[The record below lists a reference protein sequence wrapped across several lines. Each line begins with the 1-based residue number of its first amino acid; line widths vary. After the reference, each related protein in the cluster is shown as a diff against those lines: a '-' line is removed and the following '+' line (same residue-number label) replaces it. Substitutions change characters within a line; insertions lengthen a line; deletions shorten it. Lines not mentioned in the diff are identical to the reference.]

1 MSLPLWLPNSSPA
14 PRVREVLRAPVT
26 PPSSPVAISDARHKR
41 DSSEG
46 CLEEEVGEETWV
58 GALRR
63 DLSCSARTTVQGWA
77 PARPSGT
84 CYVPSSWPRAGPPG
98 CPPAIAGLAP
108 RAVSQCTARIPP
120 AIAGSAPRAVSQ
132 CTARIPQ
139 PMGPAL
145 LSRRP
150 SVPLG
155 HRQVE
160 ERQPVLSKTVSS
172 GGREPQPRQNSRIEW
187 TCRSNGRRATPTPV
201 PLHLASRGFSGHCT
215 SPRKKCRK
223 LVKLP
228 SGSKDKYKENY
239 STKN

>member
-1 MSLPLWLPNSSPA
+1 MSLPLRLPNSSPA

-26 PPSSPVAISDARHKR
+26 PPPSPVATSD
-41 DSSEG
+41 
-46 CLEEEVGEETWV
+46 EEVGEETWV
-58 GALRR
+58 GAPRR

-98 CPPAIAGLAP
+98 CPPAIAG
-108 RAVSQCTARIPP
+108 
-120 AIAGSAPRAVSQ
+120 SAPRAVSQ

-139 PMGPAL
+139 PTGPAL

-150 SVPLG
+150 SVPQG

-160 ERQPVLSKTVSS
+160 ERQPVLSETASS

-187 TCRSNGRRATPTPV
+187 TCRSTGRRATPTPV

-239 STKN
+239 KKIRIHKGVESPRRTVESQHERIPT